1 MTFNDAVY
9 QQLLQERIV
18 YLHDELNDDT
28 AHAISAQLLL
38 LAAENPRRDIHLYL
52 NSPGGSVMAG
62 LAVYDT
68 MQFIQTDVATYAVG
82 LVGSTA
88 LALLS
93 AGTAGKRHALP
104 HSRMLLQQPSGEV
117 AGRADDVASQ
127 AEQVLYTKRM
137 LLDRIAF
144 HTGQPVER
152 VAEDADRDRW
162 FTADEAKEY
171 GFVDNVIPSVT
182 ALPSAALPVT
192 GFHS

>member
-1 MTFNDAVY
+1 MTFSDAVY

-18 YLHDELNDDT
+18 YLHEELSDDT

-52 NSPGGSVMAG
+52 NSPGGSVRAG

-68 MQFIQTDVATYAVG
+68 MQFIQADVATYAVG

-88 LALLS
+88 LALLA
-93 AGTAGKRHALP
+93 AGTADKRHALP
-104 HSRMLLQQPSGEV
+104 HSRMLLQQPSGRV
-117 AGRADDVASQ
+117 GGAADDVAIQ
-127 AEQVLYTKRM
+127 AEQVLYSKRM

-144 HTGQPVER
+144 HTGRPAER

-171 GFVDNVIPSVT
+171 GFVDHVIPSVA
-182 ALPSAALPVT
+182 ALPSAALPVA
-192 GFHS
+192 GFHG